1 MDRKGFVTSGM
12 AAGLAGLTGAGSG
25 LAGILDGS
33 RFWSVGK
40 TLADGTVRL
49 SSNENPLGLSPDA
62 REAVIDNLVNAN
74 RYPGNWR
81 RPLVESLAKHVGVP
95 EDKLVMGAGSTEI
108 LQMAV
113 QAFQSPRGTMV
124 IAEPTFED
132 VPRYQR
138 PFPYEMVAVP
148 VTAGYEHDIG
158 RMREVA

>member
-1 MDRKGFVTSGM
+1 
-12 AAGLAGLTGAGSG
+12 
-25 LAGILDGS
+25 
-33 RFWSVGK
+33 
-40 TLADGTVRL
+40 
-49 SSNENPLGLSPDA
+49 
-62 REAVIDNLVNAN
+62 VNAN

-81 RPLVESLAKHVGVP
+81 RPLVEALSKHVGVP

-148 VTAGYEHDIG
+148 VTKGYEHDIG
-158 RMREVA
+158 RMREVAEGSGRPSVVYFCNPNSLPRRSTRGSPTRRRARSSSWTRRTTNTWTTPRTGRR